1 MTKLRDKRLFLL
13 DMDGTIYIGDRLFD
27 GVPEF
32 LRHVRA
38 MGGRYLFL
46 TNNSSRGV
54 EGYMEKLRRMGIET
68 TRDDYLTS
76 VDATVR
82 YLRETLPGK
91 TCYVFGTDSFLAQL
105 DGAGI
110 PVTRDREQAEVL
122 LCGFDTELTF
132 QKLEDACILLNR
144 GVPFVATNPDWV
156 CPTWYGSVPDCGS
169 VCHRH
174 RPGAYG
180 HRQAQAPDGS
190 AGYGAHGL
198 LPGADGAAGG
208 PAVHRRCLRRQR
220 RHRHRVR
227 PVRRGHHGGHR
238 HLSDPPHL
246 GVSRHRYPVPE
257 TGGDCMKLNYKRTI
271 FVGFAFFLICSFWQA
286 YDNTIPLI
294 LTNKFGMSQAWSG
307 VIMALDN
314 VLALFMLPLFGAIS
328 DKHRGK
334 RGRRTPFIV
343 VGTLIA
349 AVMLIALSFVDNAQ
363 LRHLSDVSAIDDPA
377 ALEQIYDRQANETLL
392 TPSGDKFVLSQK
404 FTQEEF
410 IRIRSQ
416 VEQDGKTVTNPDYTN
431 YVVPARQACAWDAT
445 AKSPAT
451 LVFFIVLLLIVL
463 VSMAVFRS
471 PAVALM
477 PDVTLKPLRS
487 KANAV
492 INLMGSAGGILV
504 LALGMV
510 FATSA
515 VRNSLMSYTGYF
527 AVIAAIMLS
536 ALVIFMLTVRE
547 KEWAYE
553 MQQQAVAL
561 GIEEETQEQEEAA
574 GGRKLSVD
582 EVKSLI
588 FLLLSIVLWFFG
600 YNAVT
605 SKYSVYASNILHKDY
620 NLTLIIAQAAAIV
633 SYLPVG
639 FIASKAGRKKTILAG
654 VVMLTA
660 AFTVAAFLNAES
672 PTMLMNA
679 MFALAGIAWATIN
692 VNSFPM
698 VVEMCS
704 GGDVGKYTG
713 FYYTASMAAQVA
725 TPMLSGLLMD
735 RFGMHVLFPYAAVF
749 TTLAFVT
756 MLFVRHGDSKPQAKI
771 GLEALDEME
780 D

>member
-1 MTKLRDKRLFLL
+1 
-13 DMDGTIYIGDRLFD
+13 
-27 GVPEF
+27 
-32 LRHVRA
+32 
-38 MGGRYLFL
+38 
-46 TNNSSRGV
+46 
-54 EGYMEKLRRMGIET
+54 
-68 TRDDYLTS
+68 
-76 VDATVR
+76 
-82 YLRETLPGK
+82 
-91 TCYVFGTDSFLAQL
+91 
-105 DGAGI
+105 
-110 PVTRDREQAEVL
+110 
-122 LCGFDTELTF
+122 
-132 QKLEDACILLNR
+132 
-144 GVPFVATNPDWV
+144 
-156 CPTWYGSVPDCGS
+156 
-169 VCHRH
+169 
-174 RPGAYG
+174 
-180 HRQAQAPDGS
+180 
-190 AGYGAHGL
+190 
-198 LPGADGAAGG
+198 
-208 PAVHRRCLRRQR
+208 
-220 RHRHRVR
+220 
-227 PVRRGHHGGHR
+227 
-238 HLSDPPHL
+238 
-246 GVSRHRYPVPE
+246 
-257 TGGDCMKLNYKRTI
+257 MKLNYKRI
-271 FVGFAFFLICSFWQA
+271 ILVGFAFFLIQAFWQA
-286 YDNTIPLI
+286 YDNTIPMI

-307 VIMALDN
+307 AIMALDN

-328 DKHRGK
+328 DKHHSK
-334 RGRRTPFIV
+334 WGRRTPFIV

-363 LRHLSDVSAIDDPA
+363 LHHISDVAAIDDPA
-377 ALEQIYDRQANETLL
+377 ALETIYDREADETLL
-392 TPSGDKFVLSQK
+392 TPGGQKFVLSRQFTK
-404 FTQEEF
+404 EEFTQ
-410 IRIRSQ
+410 IRSQ
-416 VEQDGKTVTNPDYTN
+416 ITVDGAAVTNPDYTN
-431 YVVPARQACAWDAT
+431 YVMPARQACAWDAT
-445 AKSPAT
+445 AKSPVT
-451 LVFFIVLLLIVL
+451 LVFFIALLLVIL

-504 LALGMV
+504 LVLGMV

-527 AVIAAIMLS
+527 AVIAAIMLA
-536 ALVIFMLTVRE
+536 ALVVFMLAVRE
-547 KEWAYE
+547 NEWAAE
-553 MQQQAVAL
+553 MQQQSVEL
-561 GIEEETQEQEEAA
+561 GLEDKEEAA
-574 GGRKLSVD
+574 TGERKLSVD

-620 NLTLIIAQAAAIV
+620 NLTLIIAQAAAII

-639 FIASKAGRKKTILAG
+639 FIASRVGRKKTILAG

-660 AFTVAAFLNAES
+660 AFTIAAFMSAES

-704 GGDVGKYTG
+704 GGNVGKYTG

-735 RFGMHVLFPYAAVF
+735 RMGMHVLFPYAAVF
-749 TTLAFVT
+749 TALAFVT
-756 MLFVRHGDSKPQAKI
+756 MLFVRHGDSKPEAEW